1 MINKIKVL
9 WELPISIVH
18 NRKLMFS
25 LAKNDFKSRF
35 AGSNLGTIWAFIQ
48 PVITVLVYWFVFEV
62 GFKAGQ
68 TTGYPFVLYLVT
80 GIVPWF
86 FFAESL
92 SGGTNS
98 FIEYS
103 YLVKKVV
110 FHIEILPCVKIIS
123 ALFVHIFFISFT
135 ILLLAL
141 YGFYPSL
148 YMIQILYYMF
158 CNIVLVTSLSYLCSA
173 IVVFF
178 RDLNQI
184 INVIILQIGIWM
196 TPIMWDARTM
206 LGEGSLLFKVLKLNP
221 MFYVVDG
228 FRDALLYRQF
238 NLFFNFRWGLYFWI
252 VTLFIYTIGIFLFRR
267 LRVHFADVL

>member
-1 MINKIKVL
+1 MFSKIKVL
-9 WELPISIVH
+9 WDLPLSIYK

-25 LAKNDFKSRF
+25 LAQNDFKSRF
-35 AGSNLGTIWAFIQ
+35 AGSNLGTVWAFVQ
-48 PVITVLVYWFVFEV
+48 PVITVFVYWFVFEV

-68 TTGYPFVLYLVT
+68 STGYPFVLYLVT

-92 SGGTNS
+92 SGGSNS

-123 ALFVHIFFISFT
+123 ALFVHIFFVAFT
-135 ILLLAL
+135 VFLLSL
-141 YGFYPSL
+141 YGFYPSV
-148 YMIQILYYMF
+148 YMLQIVYYMF
-158 CNIVLVTSLSYLCSA
+158 CNIVLVTALSYLCSA

-184 INVIILQIGIWM
+184 INVIVLQIGIWM
-196 TPIMWDARTM
+196 TPIMWDARGM
-206 LGEGSLLFKVLKLNP
+206 LGEGSRLFKVLKLNP

-238 NLFFNFRWGLYFWI
+238 PGTEKLIWGIYFWCF
-252 VTLFIYTIGIFLFRR
+252 TLCVYAAGLFLFRR